1 MTPTKNTIFSLNTIY
16 ILLLIILLI
25 LLIIEKNM
33 IDLLYIGLITIYF
46 IRIKKHRSS
55 R

>member
-1 MTPTKNTIFSLNTIY
+1 MASTKNTIFNLNTLYFFIFVFF
-16 ILLLIILLI
+16 II
-25 LLIIEKNM
+25 LLIIEKNLV
-33 IDLLYIGLITIYF
+33 DLVYFGLITFYF